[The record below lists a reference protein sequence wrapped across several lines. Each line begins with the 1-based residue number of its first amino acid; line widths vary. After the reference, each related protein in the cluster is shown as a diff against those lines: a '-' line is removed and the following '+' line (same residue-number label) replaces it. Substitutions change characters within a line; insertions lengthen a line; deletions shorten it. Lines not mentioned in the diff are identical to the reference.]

1 MSVNEEEAHDRTMR
15 LRTHVRPVSFGR
27 GKETI
32 RLR

>member
-1 MSVNEEEAHDRTMR
+1 MSVNEEEAYDRTLR
-15 LRTHVRPVSFGR
+15 LRTHVRPVNFGR